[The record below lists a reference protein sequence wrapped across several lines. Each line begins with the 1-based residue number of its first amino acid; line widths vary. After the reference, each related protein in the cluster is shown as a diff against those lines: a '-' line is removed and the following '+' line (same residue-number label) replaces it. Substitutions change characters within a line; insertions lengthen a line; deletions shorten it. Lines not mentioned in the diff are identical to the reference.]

1 MNRAHLRRLRLMK
14 IRRLRQQ
21 RLLASKTTPP
31 TTTMTTTTSLPT
43 TTENTTP
50 WYDPWTLGEIS
61 ESTTQPE
68 EIELTDALDY
78 NYNYNID
85 DY

>member
-1 MNRAHLRRLRLMK
+1 M
-14 IRRLRQQ
+14 
-21 RLLASKTTPP
+21 T
-31 TTTMTTTTSLPT
+31 TTTMTTTTSLPA

-50 WYDPWTLGEIS
+50 WYDPWTHGETFE
-61 ESTTQPE
+61 ESTTPPE

-78 NYNYNID
+78 NYNYKIE